1 MICVRSIR
9 LAPVT
14 LVIDRI
20 LGRILRLSE
29 TMSEQLFTTL
39 QPVILGNDENDEI
52 SRKEVFTSNCD
63 ETFVKQVYSP
73 DDSSIDCAQKVTSL
87 FNVNISSRKLVN
99 VTAENVNDLYEEI
112 TGSNSSMLVLS
123 QSVQKVLQSYRELP
137 KDLFLSKLLSDYHS
151 DEIELKEFRNTM
163 FVELKALEEFPFP
176 PGSELKRRKQP
187 RIGESAAMKLCSDI
201 YVLTSVLD
209 GAPFED
215 MKELISMSKYNQE
228 TYSQNDS
235 MSTNSPVVFNTNNH
249 CKHDDDIAL
258 FRSLLT
264 IVQAD
269 LFSLK
274 QENNSLKTEF
284 KEDIKSIKSDV
295 KLLKSDISDAID
307 QLQTSASEC
316 HQAVERITDDRYNGV
331 ASAKS
336 DIKQLR
342 TDLRS
347 LNEFVELKYNE
358 LNAKLTCF
366 HKLDKRL
373 TKIEKNRNEVNTK
386 PMNLENTACNESA
399 YNSGGLNLVS
409 METDRSN
416 SLPTTNSIPSADEI
430 QQMQTVQNM
439 TLTDASCKQNGK
451 LVQCPETEI
460 LQGIS
465 RKCHTKI

>member
-1 MICVRSIR
+1 M
-9 LAPVT
+9 
-14 LVIDRI
+14 
-20 LGRILRLSE
+20 
-29 TMSEQLFTTL
+29 
-39 QPVILGNDENDEI
+39 
-52 SRKEVFTSNCD
+52 
-63 ETFVKQVYSP
+63 
-73 DDSSIDCAQKVTSL
+73 
-87 FNVNISSRKLVN
+87 
-99 VTAENVNDLYEEI
+99 
-112 TGSNSSMLVLS
+112 
-123 QSVQKVLQSYRELP
+123 
-137 KDLFLSKLLSDYHS
+137 
-151 DEIELKEFRNTM
+151 
-163 FVELKALEEFPFP
+163 
-176 PGSELKRRKQP
+176 
-187 RIGESAAMKLCSDI
+187 
-201 YVLTSVLD
+201 
-209 GAPFED
+209 
-215 MKELISMSKYNQE
+215 
-228 TYSQNDS
+228 
-235 MSTNSPVVFNTNNH
+235 
-249 CKHDDDIAL
+249 
-258 FRSLLT
+258 
-264 IVQAD
+264 
-269 LFSLK
+269 FSLK

-331 ASAKS
+331 ARAKS

-409 METDRSN
+409 MEIDRSN

-451 LVQCPETEI
+451 LVQCPETKRFYRVSAENVTQKSNNDI
-460 LQGIS
+460 NVHGQSNGNENPENITVPQSSNSLYERRVDGPLVI
-465 RKCHTKI
+465 